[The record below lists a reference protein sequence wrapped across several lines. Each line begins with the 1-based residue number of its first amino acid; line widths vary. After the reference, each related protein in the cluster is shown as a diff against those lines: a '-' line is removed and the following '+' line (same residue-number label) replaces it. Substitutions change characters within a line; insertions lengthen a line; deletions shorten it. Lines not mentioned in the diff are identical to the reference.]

1 MLGKLFSVMQKRDD
15 LPEMRLPLALVFML
29 STALFS
35 CAGAK
40 LLTSSADGT
49 SLAGLAASLAFVPVA
64 VCSYA
69 MVILLWRRYASLLT
83 TPITAAALYFS
94 GSSLFSAAVF
104 LFTVLV
110 TAYAFAVS
118 MISRVT
124 RFRRITSVSLSFA
137 LCLLISAIAFAGL
150 RYSGAEDALMSLYS
164 GVKSAISSLYFSLGS
179 AVEEHVCS
187 YTAREIITMLPAYA
201 GILSLTLAY
210 ISDILAKLLFRVLDC
225 EDVFISMS
233 REITMPKTFAL
244 VYIASAVMFFLTSG
258 SDFELAFVMMKSL
271 TYVMILPC
279 AAVGIGEVLK
289 RPEDEYFSVNR
300 RSTVSVIVAFF
311 AVLLL
316 GMRVSLVIMS
326 VCGAFKA
333 ITKRKD
339 KSEL

>member
-40 LLTSSADGT
+40 LLTSSADGS

-124 RFRRITSVSLSFA
+124 RFRRVTSVSLSFA
-137 LCLLISAIAFAGL
+137 LCLLISATAFAGL

-164 GVKSAISSLYFSLGS
+164 AVKSAISSLYFSLGS
-179 AVEEHVCS
+179 VVEEHVCS
-187 YTAREIITMLPAYA
+187 YAAREIITTLPAYA

-210 ISDILAKLLFRVLDC
+210 ISDILAKQLFRVLDC

-244 VYIASAVMFFLTSG
+244 VYIASAV
-258 SDFELAFVMMKSL
+258 
-271 TYVMILPC
+271 ILPC
-279 AAVGIGEVLK
+279 AAVGIGELMK
-289 RPEDEYFSVNR
+289 KPEDEYFSVNR
-300 RSTVSVIVAFF
+300 RSTVSIIVAFF

-316 GMRVSLVIMS
+316 GVRVSLVIMS

>member
-187 YTAREIITMLPAYA
+187 YTAREIITMIPAYA

-225 EDVFISMS
+225 EDVFIS
-233 REITMPKTFAL
+233 MPKTFAL

-279 AAVGIGEVLK
+279 AAVGIGELMK
-289 RPEDEYFSVNR
+289 KPEDEYFSVNR